1 MADSRLE
8 KGLFE
13 TRIRETRW
21 LGLLK
26 RVCLIA
32 VGVYLVIGMIA
43 LYRAVT
49 QIHSLELQSE
59 GIVRSGSAITATVV
73 SYARVPIDVRIELVQ
88 DAHSEIVAV
97 QRVQKNEWA
106 LLDPRTREATQT
118 AVLTDDVLARFAGG
132 KAIVRATAIGRL
144 QFGHLPPPLVREVA
158 VNIQR
163 D

>member
-1 MADSRLE
+1 MFDS
-8 KGLFE
+8 KP
-13 TRIRETRW
+13 IRETRW

-26 RVCLIA
+26 RAGVVV

-49 QIHSLELQSE
+49 QVHSLEIQSE
-59 GIVRSGSAITATVV
+59 GIVRGGSAVTATVV
-73 SYARVPIDVRIELVQ
+73 SYARTPIDVRIELIQ

-97 QRVQKNEWA
+97 HRVQKNEWA
-106 LLDPRTREATQT
+106 LLDPRTRAATQT
-118 AVLTDDVLARFAGG
+118 AVLTDDLLKRFAGG
-132 KAIVRATAIGRL
+132 QAIVRATAIGRQ
-144 QFGHLPPPLVREVA
+144 QFGRLPPPMVREQI

>member
-1 MADSRLE
+1 MH
-8 KGLFE
+8 
-13 TRIRETRW
+13 ETRW
-21 LGLLK
+21 LVFLK
-26 RVCLIA
+26 RVCVVV

-49 QIHSLELQSE
+49 QIHSLEIQSD

-73 SYARVPIDVRIELVQ
+73 SYARTPIDVRIELVQ

-97 QRVQKNEWA
+97 QRVQKNDWA

-118 AVLTDDVLARFAGG
+118 AVLTDDLLKKFAGG
-132 KAIVRATAIGRL
+132 HAVVRATAVGRA
-144 QFGHLPPPLVREVA
+144 QFGRLPPPMVREVA